1 MRSTEIAFFGLC
13 TLLSLI
19 GGVLTVAAKNP
30 IRGAMGLL
38 VSIIGIAGMYLL
50 LAAELLAA
58 IQVVVYAGAVVI
70 LFLFVIMLLGPSA
83 AEQGDARGALS
94 RYAGAAL
101 FVLTTSGLL
110 WVIMRMGGETLTT
123 LPPAGPGMGTIEV
136 VGREIF
142 TKDVVPFEIAGLLL
156 LIAVV
161 GAVSVARSKHGEL
174 VIPMSKR
181 VTAPPPGHVDSND
194 ARPSL
199 EPGHVHTGGGRAPG
213 KAAAAAV
220 TEVKS

>member
-1 MRSTEIAFFGLC
+1 MKSLEIAFFGLC

-19 GGVLTVAAKNP
+19 GGVVTVAAKNP

-38 VSIIGIAGMYLL
+38 VTIIGMAGMYLL
-50 LAAELLAA
+50 LSAELLAA

-83 AEQGDARGALS
+83 TEPGDARGAIS
-94 RYAGAAL
+94 RYAGAGL
-101 FVLTTSGLL
+101 FVATSTGLL

-123 LPPAGPGMGTIEV
+123 LPPPGPAMGTIEV
-136 VGREIF
+136 IGREIF
-142 TKDVVPFEIAGLLL
+142 TKTAVPFEIAGVLL

-161 GAVSVARSKHGEL
+161 GAVAVARSKHTQLAVPSTQRKTE
-174 VIPMSKR
+174 
-181 VTAPPPGHVDSND
+181 PPPGKGAAASAHG
-194 ARPSL
+194 
-199 EPGHVHTGGGRAPG
+199 GHGGGRAPT
-213 KAAAAAV
+213 KAAAAAI

>member
-1 MRSTEIAFFGLC
+1 MRPLEIAFFGLC

-19 GGVLTVAAKNP
+19 GGVVTVAAKNP

-38 VSIIGIAGMYLL
+38 VTIIGIAGMYLL
-50 LAAELLAA
+50 LSAELLAA

-83 AEQGDARGALS
+83 SEPGDARGAIS
-94 RYAGAAL
+94 RYAGAGL
-101 FVLTTSGLL
+101 FVATSAGLM
-110 WVIMRMGGETLTT
+110 WIIMRMGGATLTT

-136 VGREIF
+136 IGREIF
-142 TKDVVPFEIAGLLL
+142 TKEVVPFEIAGVLL

-161 GAVSVARSKHGEL
+161 GAVAVARSKHTQLAVPTTLRKTE
-174 VIPMSKR
+174 
-181 VTAPPPGHVDSND
+181 PPPGKGASTG
-194 ARPSL
+194 
-199 EPGHVHTGGGRAPG
+199 GHGAHSSAGGGRAPS